1 MSRHLHRQDGTNS
14 MDGRQV
20 LLISAVWAVILLGGL
35 YLFIEFVF
43 WR

>member
-1 MSRHLHRQDGTNS
+1 